1 MTATAWCRSADK
13 LRLLTREMNMATNK
27 ILTVVCG
34 AMLLSTS
41 AADAQ
46 NENALKRALEGT
58 MVTVKIDMPATQ
70 SGIDLYPD
78 RDPQIEFS
86 KYGDRIK
93 RYGISI
99 KAGASVLITL
109 VKVKGKH
116 IEFQLAGGGYGT
128 SGDESVP
135 STYVS
140 LPSKSQR
147 EEDLEEDLRNE
158 DDPVRKR
165 SMERELDRL
174 KRDRQRDYERDKA
187 DAEFRAEQARERIR
201 QKRLTAGSRFNVRY
215 DSGVP
220 ARALTPGGLMAAL
233 GKYVTFAGEAE
244 TQVAYPGPGQ
254 GTPAGTAPRGL
265 VPIRKGMSEQEVY
278 AVFGAPAS
286 RVETSEGSLRAVVCT
301 YELYEFSVEA
311 TFVSGALVKYSIASR

>member
-1 MTATAWCRSADK
+1 
-13 LRLLTREMNMATNK
+13 MATNK
-27 ILTVVCG
+27 ILTFVCG
-34 AMLLSTS
+34 ALLLSAT

-46 NENALKRALEGT
+46 NESTLKRAFEGK

-70 SGIDLYPD
+70 SGIDLYPE

-93 RYGISI
+93 KDGISI
-99 KAGASVLITL
+99 RAGSSVMITL

-140 LPSKSQR
+140 MPSKSRR
-147 EEDLEEDLRNE
+147 EEDLEKDLRNE
-158 DDPVRKR
+158 DDPVKKR
-165 SMERELDRL
+165 SIERDLDRL
-174 KRDRQRDYERDKA
+174 KRDRQRDYEHDKA

-215 DSGVP
+215 DGSVP
-220 ARALTPGGLMAAL
+220 AGALTPGGLMAAL

-244 TQVAYPGPGQ
+244 TQVAYPGPGRS
-254 GTPAGTAPRGL
+254 TRSVAAAGPAPRGL
-265 VPIRKGMSEQEVY
+265 VPIRKGMSEQDVA

-301 YELYEFSVEA
+301 YELDEFSVNA
-311 TFVSGALVKYSIASR
+311 TFVSGALVKYSIVSR